1 MPTPKVMVTLSIQM
15 YRWGGV
21 DVVVKDDSEPRLY
34 WRWCRGKVDDDA
46 KVDSEVLEPKVVMT
60 RSCYRCQTSRWAP
73 RTKVDGEVD
82 VKWTS
87 ELLLASCCFRYFD
100 GGYIVVKVANLTR
113 APPIL
118 VTRHHCEVDTMF
130 HRNSSTCFT
139 LQLGVSMDKHFYKI
153 VLTLHL
159 T

>member
-46 KVDSEVLEPKVVMT
+46 KVDSEALESKVVMT
-60 RSCYRCQTSRWAP
+60 RSCCRCQTWQWAP
-73 RTKVDGEVD
+73 RAKVDGEVD
-82 VKWTS
+82 VKWMS
-87 ELLLASCCFRYFD
+87 KLLLASCCFRYSD
-100 GGYIVVKVANLTR
+100 GGYIVVKVANLTM

-118 VTRHHCEVDTMF
+118 MTRHHCEVDTMF